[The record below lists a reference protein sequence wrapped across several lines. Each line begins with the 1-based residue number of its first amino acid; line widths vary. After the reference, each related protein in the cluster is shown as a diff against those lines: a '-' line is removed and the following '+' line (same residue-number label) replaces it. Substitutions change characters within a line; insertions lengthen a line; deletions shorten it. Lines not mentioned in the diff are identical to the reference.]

1 MYVLTKND
9 LRFLNSFND
18 NMGQYELNE
27 KQLTAYLNRDYAAV
41 PTETYTALADAYGMW
56 CDAISGVNHVSG

>member
-9 LRFLNSFND
+9 LRFLKSFND

-27 KQLTAYLNRDYAAV
+27 AQLNAYLNRDYAAV
-41 PTETYTALADAYGMW
+41 PTETYTALADAIGLW
-56 CDAISGVNHVSG
+56 RDALEGVNHD